1 MSKITASNVHIYPA
15 REQTSCMIFS
25 LTVTNRLGFFIG
37 QRCVLPH
44 QSEFENRRKVS
55 YFIWVGLL
63 PVLWARRTWK
73 RYHNIARVIQ
83 VHTMMEF
90 WGAGAEGQKSRS
102 RSPRRVVLSHGAA
115 PSYLCY
121 ANDVTGRIL
130 RRRGTSL
137 TFLGHAGRKAAAFS
151 NVHVRRYF

>member
-1 MSKITASNVHIYPA
+1 MSKITASNVLIYPA

-25 LTVTNRLGFFIG
+25 LTVTNRPGYFNDIVVSRPAKVNLQIEE
-37 QRCVLPH
+37 RCPT
-44 QSEFENRRKVS
+44 SIE
-55 YFIWVGLL
+55 
-63 PVLWARRTWK
+63 WAYYQFLSQTNIK
-73 RYHNIARVIQ
+73 RYHTIARVIQ

-121 ANDVTGRIL
+121 ANDVTGRTL
-130 RRRGTSL
+130 PRRGPSV
-137 TFLGHAGRKAAAFS
+137 TFLGQVGRKAAAFS
-151 NVHVRRYF
+151 GVHVRRYF